1 MEEQIESMVI
11 VTPAFGRVELSDKKH
26 PHLFSLA
33 KAGLGSLGIVT
44 ELTLKCVPEFNLKER
59 VFTTNL
65 NELKENHVRLLQ
77 TFRHVRYHY
86 IPHTDVVVVA
96 VCDPTDERRHSL
108 IEKEAW
114 REKSA
119 FALEPFR
126 ELMVKWGLAD
136 DDDEDK
142 EKSFAEYRTYS
153 SFLSLIVTHSI
164 LTMNNTSL
172 IHT

>member
-11 VTPAFGRVELSDKKH
+11 VTPAFGRVELSEGKH

-59 VFTTNL
+59 IFTTSL
-65 NELKENHVRLLQ
+65 SSLRENHVKLLQ

-96 VCDPTDERRHSL
+96 VCDPTNETRHSL
-108 IEKEAW
+108 IETEEW

-119 FALEPFR
+119 FALLPFR
-126 ELMVKWGLAD
+126 ELMLKWGLS
-136 DDDEDK
+136 DDEEK
-142 EKSFAEYRTYS
+142 EKSFAEYRT
-153 SFLSLIVTHSI
+153 
-164 LTMNNTSL
+164 
-172 IHT
+172 